1 MADNIHNSEPTAEDT
16 ATSSFMARFVENR
29 HKLYAFI
36 AKQLVDPTDVE
47 DVFQKTSLVLW
58 QKDKA
63 FDPIKG
69 SFFCWACGIAHNEV
83 RNFLTVRRRDRL
95 CFDSDLIDLLSEEAK
110 EEEELSE
117 ARLAALRACVSHL
130 PDRHQKILLHC
141 YSGTAPIAVIADKL
155 GRSREALHK
164 LLARLRE
171 KLFDCIRVRLAR
183 EGIGR

>member
-1 MADNIHNSEPTAEDT
+1 MAHNSGSTSDDT
-16 ATSSFMARFVENR
+16 ATAAFMARFVENR
-29 HKLYAFI
+29 HKIYAFI

-69 SFFCWACGIAHNEV
+69 SFFSWACGIAHNEV
-83 RNFLTVRRRDRL
+83 RNFLTVKRRDRL
-95 CFDSDLIDLLSEEAK
+95 CFDSDLMDLLSEEAK

-117 ARLAALRACVSHL
+117 ARLAALRSCVSKL
-130 PDRHQKILLHC
+130 SDRHQNMLLHC
-141 YSGTAPIAVIADKL
+141 YSDTASIADIADNL
-155 GRSREALHK
+155 GCSREALYK